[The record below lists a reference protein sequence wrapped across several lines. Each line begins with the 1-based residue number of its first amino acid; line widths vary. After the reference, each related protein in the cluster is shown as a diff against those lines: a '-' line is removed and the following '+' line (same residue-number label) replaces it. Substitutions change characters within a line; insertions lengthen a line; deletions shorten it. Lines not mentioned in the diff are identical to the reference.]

1 MNNADTPQTEVMR
14 ENYALNAAVVD
25 AILAAVELGAK
36 ERLSELLAPLHEAD
50 IADLLEQISG
60 TERRALVDLWG
71 GDFDGS
77 VLSELEEGT
86 RDDVLQE
93 IDDEVLADAVAE
105 LETDDV
111 VYLVED
117 LEAEDQAR
125 LLDALDDADR
135 VAVEASL
142 NYGEDTAGRLMR
154 REVVTAPQHW
164 SVGEAI
170 DFMRAE
176 DDLPEAFYELVLID
190 ARRAP
195 VGQVPLGRLM
205 AHRREVP
212 LIDLIDEQMTVIPVD
227 QSQDEVAYA
236 FNQYHLISAPVV
248 DDGGRLIGMITID
261 DAVIVLEEE
270 AEEDMR
276 RLAGVSAEEELSD
289 TILETTRQRFP
300 WLGVNLVTAVL
311 ASLVISIFEATI
323 EAIVALA
330 VLMPIVASMGGN
342 AATQTL
348 TVAVR
353 ALATKD
359 LTAKNAWRVVR
370 RETLVGLANG
380 LLFAVIIAVV
390 GYVWFGSVMLGVVLA
405 MAMVVNL
412 VVAGLAGI
420 LIPMGLDRA
429 GADPALA
436 SGAFVTTVTDV
447 VGFFAFL
454 GLAAWLLI

>member
-1 MNNADTPQTEVMR
+1 M
-14 ENYALNAAVVD
+14 NAAVVD
-25 AILAAVELGAK
+25 AILATVELGAQG
-36 ERLSELLAPLHEAD
+36 RLTELLDPLHEAD
-50 IADLLEQISG
+50 IADLLEQISDR
-60 TERRALVDLWG
+60 ERKALVALWG
-71 GDFDGS
+71 REFDGS

-86 RDDVLQE
+86 RDDILQE
-93 IDDEVLADAVAE
+93 IDTDVLAEAVAE
-105 LETDDV
+105 METDDV

-117 LEAEDQAR
+117 LEAADQAR
-125 LLDALDDADR
+125 VLGALDDADR

-142 NYGEDTAGRLMR
+142 QYPEFSAGRLMR
-154 REVVTAPQHW
+154 REVVTAPSHW
-164 SVGEAI
+164 TVGQAI

-190 ARRAP
+190 PRRTP

-205 AHRREVP
+205 AHRRETH
-212 LIDLIDEQMTVIPVD
+212 LMDLIDAQMTLIPVD
-227 QSQDEVAYA
+227 QSQDQVAYA

-248 DDGGRLIGMITID
+248 DEGGRLIGTITFD
-261 DAVIVLEEE
+261 DAVTVLEEE

-289 TILETTRQRFP
+289 TIYETTRQRFP
-300 WLGVNLVTAVL
+300 WLGVNLVTAIL
-311 ASLVISIFEATI
+311 ASLVISIFSATI

-380 LLFAVIIAVV
+380 VLFAVIIAVV
-390 GYVWFGSVMLGVVLA
+390 GYVWFGSAMLGVVLA

-454 GLAAWLLI
+454 GLAAWLLL